1 LNACPETALVGVCLS
16 PAGFVGHAT
25 IRRHERSGNTEPKK
39 SPLILARKRNGQRA
53 DVPVVVSVIFVV
65 LGSRAGHVTSKNA
78 ARGPRNS
85 VRRNHV
91 HADRFRVRAYPPARI
106 ATVNQTNP
114 MAELSQLMRRG

>member
-1 LNACPETALVGVCLS
+1 
-16 PAGFVGHAT
+16 
-25 IRRHERSGNTEPKK
+25 
-39 SPLILARKRNGQRA
+39 
-53 DVPVVVSVIFVV
+53 V

-114 MAELSQLMRRG
+114 TAELSQLMR